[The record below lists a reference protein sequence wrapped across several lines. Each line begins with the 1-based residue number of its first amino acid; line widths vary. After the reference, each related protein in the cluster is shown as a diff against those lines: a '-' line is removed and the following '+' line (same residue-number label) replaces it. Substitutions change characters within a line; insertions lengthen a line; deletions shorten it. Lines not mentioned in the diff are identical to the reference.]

1 MSEAG
6 TTETGKSK
14 TGTSE
19 TGTSETGTSETGT
32 FETGTTKTGTSEV
45 YNGHFRIKLTRK
57 QQFSTRKK
65 LVEFILI
72 LCERG
77 RAISDIRCD

>member
-14 TGTSE
+14 